1 LNTFKLLLEYD
12 GSRYSGW
19 QEQKNARTVM
29 GELRKAA
36 TSVLHGDV
44 EMQGAGRTDAGVHA
58 LEQVVHIRSP
68 RQIREAPSELLRR
81 LNDLLPA
88 DIVVLKV
95 EPAPRNFHAR
105 RDAVSRSYI
114 YQISRRKQAFTKKN
128 VWWIKEPLDVEA
140 MSRAASLLVGRH
152 DFICFRAADPARP
165 DESTIVVVENATI
178 EAEDD
183 IIQFRIE
190 ASHFLWRMVRR
201 IVGCLVRIG
210 TGELKENDFRR
221 LLEGHPNSALAE
233 LFAQDADQ
241 LESARTAADRSLD
254 RAARQRQRAAAT
266 GGGSR
271 RAQDRRRSAL
281 RGGVDQSHTRIIDP
295 ARDGQ
300 PLRAD
305 RAAVRSRHSGHAAR
319 IVDGASGPIAFGA

>member
-1 LNTFKLLLEYD
+1 LTTYKLILEYD

-36 TSVLHGDV
+36 ETVFHGEV

-58 LEQVVHIRSP
+58 LAQVAHIKVGTQVRDNP
-68 RQIREAPSELLRR
+68 EEILRR

-88 DIVVLKV
+88 DIVALRL
-95 EPAPRNFHAR
+95 ERAPRNFHAR

-114 YQISRRKQAFTKKN
+114 YQISTRKQAFTKKS
-128 VWWIKEPLDVEA
+128 VWWIKEPLDVRA
-140 MSRAASLLVGRH
+140 MTRAAGLLAGRH
-152 DFICFRAADPARP
+152 DFICFRAADAARP

-210 TGELKENDFRR
+210 TGELKEEEFRR
-221 LLEGHPNSALAE
+221 LVEGHPNSRVDIAAWTAPASG
-233 LFAQDADQ
+233 LF
-241 LESARTAADRSLD
+241 LES
-254 RAARQRQRAAAT
+254 
-266 GGGSR
+266 
-271 RAQDRRRSAL
+271 
-281 RGGVDQSHTRIIDP
+281 
-295 ARDGQ
+295 
-300 PLRAD
+300 
-305 RAAVRSRHSGHAAR
+305 VRY
-319 IVDGASGPIAFGA
+319 PN